1 MVFSSGITEPLH
13 PVIGD
18 FSDVHNLA
26 QGSVIIMASGSSAKD
41 FPVERFAGV
50 PVITMNG
57 AISMFANTSIK
68 PFFYICTDTSF
79 PKQQPELFARA
90 LKSCQNVALWSEHVA
105 EVAEVAENGAARLY
119 PLKKAPGFS
128 VRQSVMRG
136 QSACV
141 RPRFAWTARAR
152 SIGFSKDLG
161 EGFFDARTVAYAA
174 LQLAYHLGFSKVF
187 LVGVDLNQSA
197 GRFYETATADSA
209 KSPCGLDQHYE
220 GRVLP
225 SLKLMAKR
233 VVGERFAVFNLSA
246 ASRIP
251 ASVIPKI
258 TSEQALSMILR
269 QADANPRSLA
279 AEHAHR
285 RLMAG

>member
-1 MVFSSGITEPLH
+1 MAVSSDITQPLQ
-13 PVIGD
+13 PVIGS
-18 FSDVHNLA
+18 FADVRNIA

-41 FPVERFAGV
+41 FPVARFDGV

-57 AISMFANTSIK
+57 AISMFADTPIK

-90 LKSCQNVALWSEHVA
+90 LKGCQHVALWSEQVA
-105 EVAEVAENGAARLY
+105 EVAGTCAARLY

-128 VRQSVMRG
+128 VIQSMVRV

-141 RPRFAWTARAR
+141 RPRFALSARAR

-197 GRFYETATADSA
+197 GRFYETATAGSA

-258 TSEQALSMILR
+258 TAEQALSMILR
-269 QADANPRSLA
+269 KADANSRSLA
-279 AEHAHR
+279 DEHAHR
-285 RLMAG
+285 QLMTG

>member
-1 MVFSSGITEPLH
+1 MAATSGGTETSK

-18 FSDVHNLA
+18 FADVRNIA
-26 QGSVIIMASGSSAKD
+26 RGSVIIMASGSSAKD
-41 FPVERFAGV
+41 FPLERFAGV

-57 AISMFANTSIK
+57 AISMFADTATK

-79 PKQQPELFARA
+79 PKQQPELFSQA
-90 LKSCQNVALWSEHVA
+90 LSSSKHVALWSEQIA
-105 EVAEVAENGAARLY
+105 EVGGTCSAKLY
-119 PLKKAPGFS
+119 PLQKAAGFS
-128 VRQSVMRG
+128 LKQAMSQG

-141 RPRFAWTARAR
+141 RPRFAWNARAR
-152 SIGFSKDLG
+152 SIGFSKDLS

-174 LQLAYHLGFSKVF
+174 LQLAYHLGFSRVF
-187 LVGVDLNQSA
+187 LVGVDLNQAA
-197 GRFYETATADSA
+197 GRFYETADSA

-225 SLKLMAKR
+225 SLKLMAER
-233 VVGERFAVFNLSA
+233 VVDERFAVFNLSA

-258 TSEQALSMILR
+258 TVEQAHSMVFR
-269 QADANPRSLA
+269 KGGARPRSLN
-279 AEHAHR
+279 AEHPQQQ
-285 RLMAG
+285 LMAG